1 MKQSRV
7 FFALFVIAGAG
18 VFQLARMHEP
28 AYAAG
33 AGIAGILLHWRLSSG
48 NDSDAENADASYF
61 LGFLLTLVLLAAGLW
76 SLASAGTPTATTQ
89 PTGLVLY
96 QFLYDLGA
104 GLTITIA
111 GLAIRQVRTLSAT
124 REPAAAVVVAAPAPP
139 PPALEP
145 LLLRELINAVNR
157 LPESITARETA
168 DPAVRAQR
176 STENLEHAL
185 AESAPRIIAT
195 MHQLEDSVTKT
206 AAIMTRSAS
215 SLGDALTQTTDRIDT
230 QIGEVLTVLAKER
243 AAMLTQFEEWRKAVE
258 QAHQLMI
265 DGHQTLDSE
274 YRRGLLAV
282 SAAGRSFTQLSNQVA
297 ADMKRL
303 PNPAERLEHLWTN
316 VDVLDEKLRDSIGG
330 ASERLTTLGAQA
342 QAAGASVE
350 RLAAS
355 LKTASTQIER
365 GGGEMSASLERELKD
380 VSKVL
385 DDFVTL
391 LDDRVATMGAA

>member
-1 MKQSRV
+1 MKQSRL

-18 VFQLARMHEP
+18 VFMLARMQEP
-28 AYAAG
+28 AYAAA
-33 AGIAGILLHWRLSSG
+33 AGIGGILLHWRLSSG
-48 NDSDAENADASYF
+48 NDSDAEHADASYF

-76 SLASAGTPTATTQ
+76 SLASAGQPTANTQ

-111 GLAIRQVRTLSAT
+111 GLAIRQIRTLAAT
-124 REPAAAVVVAAPAPP
+124 RESAAPAVVVASPAP

-157 LPESITARETA
+157 LPESISAREST

-176 STENLEHAL
+176 STEHLEHAL

-195 MHQLEDSVTKT
+195 MRQLEDSVTTT
-206 AAIMTRSAS
+206 ASTLTRSAS
-215 SLGDALTQTTDRIDT
+215 SLGDALTHTTERIDT
-230 QIGEVLTVLAKER
+230 QVGEVLELLAKER
-243 AAMLTQFEEWRKAVE
+243 AAMLAQFEEWHRALE
-258 QAHQLMI
+258 AAHTLMV

-297 ADMKRL
+297 ADVKRL
-303 PNPAERLEHLWTN
+303 PNPAERLEHLWQN
-316 VDVLDEKLRDSIGG
+316 VDALDEKLRTSIGSAG
-330 ASERLTTLGAQA
+330 ERLTALGAQA
-342 QAAGASVE
+342 QTAGASVE
-350 RLAAS
+350 KLAAS
-355 LKTASTQIER
+355 LKTASAQIER

-385 DDFVTL
+385 DDFVAL
-391 LDDRVATMGAA
+391 LDERVAAMGAA